1 MATASTRSLVA
12 GLRPHPRMMQR
23 RWAQI
28 HDTRCR
34 NLATDRDSVYE
45 KYREKLEHKV
55 KEHGLRDTNQ
65 LREVYKEKIEALKK
79 ENSIPIPI
87 PSGSQGVHS
96 FPASIQS
103 PPPQPRSSTNPIPSS
118 STSAIKSLS
127 AYVDVDKIRALPV
140 KEVEAIWR
148 LRHAQNA
155 QSLCA
160 VIQLPL
166 YQKMEALAHNHP
178 SFILPL
184 IRENQGAEIH
194 YLQWT
199 FPAKSVATILFTHLA
214 EFKLRGE
221 YSQPHTTITHH
232 LELAEEKGIVL
243 LRGDVIEGRGVSVD
257 EAKWLLFCLQKFYGG
272 LGEDDNIRKRKGM
285 VEMFGQGDLN
295 FSVEELV
302 QEAEKVV

>member
-1 MATASTRSLVA
+1 MTMASTRNLVA
-12 GLRPHPRMMQR
+12 CLRPHSRMMQK
-23 RWAQI
+23 RWAQVHNI
-28 HDTRCR
+28 RFQ
-34 NLATDRDSVYE
+34 NLATDRDRVFE

-65 LREVYKEKIEALKK
+65 LREIYKEKIEALKK
-79 ENSIPIPI
+79 ENSIPIP
-87 PSGSQGVHS
+87 SVSQGEHS
-96 FPASIQS
+96 FPPIIQS
-103 PPPQPRSSTNPIPSS
+103 PQSQPPSSTNPLRSSSS
-118 STSAIKSLS
+118 STIKSLS
-127 AYVDVDKIRALPV
+127 AYIDVEKISALPI
-140 KEVEAIWR
+140 KEIEAIWR
-148 LRHAQNA
+148 LRHAHNA

-166 YQKMEALAHNHP
+166 YQKMETLARNHP

-199 FPAKSVATILFTHLA
+199 FPTKNVATILFTQLA

-243 LRGDVIEGRGVSVD
+243 LRGDVVEGRGVGVD
-257 EAKWLLFCLQKFYGG
+257 EAKWLLYCLQRFYGG
-272 LGEDDNIRKRKGM
+272 LGEDDQIKKRKSM

-295 FSVEELV
+295 FSVDELV